1 MTTTD
6 DTHRPTRDPGPPDLS
21 LIVPVYN
28 ERDCVREVL
37 LEAAG
42 VLGGLGRTFEILAV
56 NDGSTDD
63 TRDVLLNLRREIP
76 ELRVFTLTP
85 NCGQSAALGA
95 GFERA
100 RGGIFLLMDA
110 DGQNDPASIPA
121 LLEGLRDHDLCCGFR
136 ASRRDAWSKRFG
148 SRVANA
154 VRRAALGDT
163 IVDTG
168 CTLKAIRREAILG
181 FTMWRGMHR
190 FLPVLAAMRGAR
202 IAQVPVNHRPR
213 QAGASKY
220 TNWGRLRETLWDLW
234 AVRWMQRRYR
244 RFQVEADA

>member
-1 MTTTD
+1 
-6 DTHRPTRDPGPPDLS
+6 
-21 LIVPVYN
+21 
-28 ERDCVREVL
+28 
-37 LEAAG
+37 
-42 VLGGLGRTFEILAV
+42 
-56 NDGSTDD
+56 
-63 TRDVLLNLRREIP
+63 
-76 ELRVFTLTP
+76 
-85 NCGQSAALGA
+85 
-95 GFERA
+95 
-100 RGGIFLLMDA
+100 
-110 DGQNDPASIPA
+110 
-121 LLEGLRDHDLCCGFR
+121 
-136 ASRRDAWSKRFG
+136 
-148 SRVANA
+148 